1 MSKKKK
7 NRVDVVY
14 STNPDYSYEHD
25 EDQEMDTLSPNEQLL
40 YVSLDKKNRSGKA
53 VSLIEG
59 FVGSK
64 DDLKTLSKSLKQ
76 ACGVGGNEK
85 DGNILIQGDHRN
97 KVVDLLE
104 KAGYKVK
111 RKGG

>member
-1 MSKKKK
+1 MKKKK
-7 NRVDVVY
+7 KKRIDVVY

-25 EDQEMDTLSPNEQLL
+25 EDQEMETLPPQEQLL

-53 VSLIEG
+53 VSLVEG

-64 DDLKTLSKSLKQ
+64 DDLKKLSKTLKQ

-85 DGNILIQGDHRN
+85 DGDILIQGDHRN

>member
-7 NRVDVVY
+7 KRIDVVY

-25 EDQEMDTLSPNEQLL
+25 EDQEMETLPPQEQLL

-53 VSLIEG
+53 VSLVEG

-64 DDLKTLSKSLKQ
+64 DDLKKLSKTLKQ

-85 DGNILIQGDHRN
+85 DGDILIQGDHRN

>member
-14 STNPDYSYEHD
+14 STNPDYSYDHD
-25 EDQEMDTLSPNEQLL
+25 EDQELETLLPKDQLL
-40 YVSLDKKNRSGKA
+40 YVSLDRKNRSGKA
-53 VSLIEG
+53 VSLVEG
-59 FVGSK
+59 FEGTK
-64 DDLKTLSKSLKQ
+64 EDLKSLSKSLKQ

-85 DGNILIQGDHRN
+85 AGDILIQGDHRN
-97 KVVDLLE
+97 KIVDLLE
-104 KAGYKVK
+104 KAGFKVK